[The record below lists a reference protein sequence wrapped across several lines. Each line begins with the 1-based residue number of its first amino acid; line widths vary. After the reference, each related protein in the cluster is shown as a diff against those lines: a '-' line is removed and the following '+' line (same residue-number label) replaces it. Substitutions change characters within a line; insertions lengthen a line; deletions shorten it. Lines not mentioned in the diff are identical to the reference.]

1 MGSGTLSKPQ
11 NKRRLHS
18 CLPACWIP
26 INLTALTKCPRIA
39 EPVQSI
45 NIWHTLAQIQQALWA
60 SWQQHRATMMA
71 DHPPCQHTASSFLYI
86 LQVSSLHISVLQ
98 ILREERPFP
107 KYYLGCGQ
115 SEYNHS
121 LTFNDFFQPVNMG
134 PKVIKSFSY
143 RVIDI
148 YITR

>member
-11 NKRRLHS
+11 NKRSLHS

-45 NIWHTLAQIQQALWA
+45 NIWHTMAQIHSRLSGLPGSSTGLPW
-60 SWQQHRATMMA
+60 WLII
-71 DHPPCQHTASSFLYI
+71 PPCQHTASSFLYI

-98 ILREERPFP
+98 ILHEERPFP

-121 LTFNDFFQPVNMG
+121 LIFTIFFQPVNMG
-134 PKVIKSFSY
+134 PKVI
-143 RVIDI
+143 VIDI
-148 YITR
+148 YSTLSI

>member
-71 DHPPCQHTASSFLYI
+71 DHTPVSTLPAHSYI
-86 LQVSSLHISVLQ
+86 
-98 ILREERPFP
+98 
-107 KYYLGCGQ
+107 
-115 SEYNHS
+115 
-121 LTFNDFFQPVNMG
+121 
-134 PKVIKSFSY
+134 SY
-143 RVIDI
+143 RSALCTSAFCKYCARRDHFQNITWVVDKANII
-148 YITR
+148 IHWFLWFFSACKHGTESHKIIFIPSYRYI

>member
-1 MGSGTLSKPQ
+1 MTRGQVIVIDSPEASLLLRAVLERWAPGLYQ
-11 NKRRLHS
+11 NHKISAVS

-45 NIWHTLAQIQQALWA
+45 NIWHTMAQIQQALWA
-60 SWQQHRATMMA
+60 SWQQHWATMMA

-98 ILREERPFP
+98 ILHEERPFP
-107 KYYLGCGQ
+107 KYYPGCGQ

-121 LTFNDFFQPVNMG
+121 LIFTIFF
-134 PKVIKSFSY
+134 SL
-143 RVIDI
+143 
-148 YITR
+148 